1 MDRKAVSQT
10 IAVFNQAGGVG
21 KTTLTMNIGY
31 HLAELN
37 KKVLLLDLD
46 PQASLTVFFGLKSKE
61 ISKTIYESLVK
72 EIPLPVYAN
81 IHGMDLVPANINLS
95 AAEKA
100 LSDAIMKELRLKN
113 ALFDLQNKYDFIL
126 IDCPPSLGFLSI
138 MSLIAATHVL
148 VPIQTQYKA
157 IMGTQQLIDTIQR
170 VRKYGNSQVK
180 LAGVVP
186 TMFDSRAKQEQES
199 LKRIQKAFSQT
210 TVWSPIARATDFVN
224 ASQAH
229 VPFAHYAPKHPSVEI
244 LQTIAKDLVEAN

>member
-1 MDRKAVSQT
+1 MSQT
-10 IAVFNQAGGVG
+10 IAIFNQAGGVG

-31 HLAELN
+31 HLAQLK

-46 PQASLTVFFGLKSKE
+46 PQASLTVFFGLKTKE
-61 ISKTIYESLVK
+61 LSKTIYESLVQ
-72 EIPLPVYAN
+72 ETPLP
-81 IHGMDLVPANINLS
+81 IHSDLHGIDLVPANINLS
-95 AAEKA
+95 AVEKTLA
-100 LSDAIMKELRLKN
+100 DAIMKELRLKN
-113 ALFDLQNKYDFIL
+113 ALSDLQDKYDFIL

-138 MSLIAATHVL
+138 MSLIASTHVL

-157 IMGTQQLIDTIQR
+157 IMGTQQLIDTIKR
-170 VRKYGNSQVK
+170 VRKYGNSPLK

-199 LKRIQKAFSQT
+199 LKRIQNAFEKT
-210 TVWSPIARATDFVN
+210 TVWSPISRATDFVN

-244 LQTIAKDLVEAN
+244 LSTIAKDLIEAN

>member
-1 MDRKAVSQT
+1 VSQT
-10 IAVFNQAGGVG
+10 IAIFNQAGGVG

-31 HLAELN
+31 HLAQLK

-46 PQASLTVFFGLKSKE
+46 PQASLTVFFGLKTKE
-61 ISKTIYESLVK
+61 LSKTIYESLVQ
-72 EIPLPVYAN
+72 ETPLPIYSD
-81 IHGMDLVPANINLS
+81 IHGMDLVPANIDLS
-95 AAEKA
+95 AVEKTLA
-100 LSDAIMKELRLKN
+100 DAIMKELRLKN
-113 ALFDLQNKYDFIL
+113 ALNDLQDKYDFIL

-138 MSLIAATHVL
+138 MSLIASTHVL

-157 IMGTQQLIDTIQR
+157 IMGTQQLIDTIKR
-170 VRKYGNSQVK
+170 VRKYGNSKVK

-210 TVWSPIARATDFVN
+210 TVWSPISRATDFVN

-229 VPFAHYAPKHPSVEI
+229 VPFAHYSPKHPSVEI
-244 LQTIAKDLVEAN
+244 LETIAKDLIEAN

>member
-1 MDRKAVSQT
+1 MTQT

-46 PQASLTVFFGLKSKE
+46 PQASLTVFFGLKSRE
-61 ISKTIYESLVK
+61 LSETVYESLVK
-72 EIPLPVYAN
+72 EIPLPIHTD

-95 AAEKA
+95 AAEKT

-113 ALFDLQNKYDFIL
+113 ALEVLQDEYDFIL
-126 IDCPPSLGFLSI
+126 IDCPPSLGLLSI

-170 VRKYGNSQVK
+170 VRKYGNAKIQF
-180 LAGVVP
+180 AGVIP
-186 TMFDSRAKQEQES
+186 TMFDTRAKQEQES
-199 LKRIQKAFSQT
+199 LKRIQNAFT
-210 TVWSPIARATDFVN
+210 KIPVWSPIARATDFVN

-229 VPFAHYAPKHPSVEI
+229 VPFAHYAPKHPSVGV
-244 LQTIAKDLVEAN
+244 LQTIAKDLVEAI

>member
-1 MDRKAVSQT
+1 MSRT
-10 IAVFNQAGGVG
+10 IAIFNQAGGVG

-37 KKVLLLDLD
+37 QKVLLLDLD

-61 ISKTIYESLVK
+61 LSKTVYESLVK
-72 EIPLPVYAN
+72 ETPLP
-81 IHGMDLVPANINLS
+81 IHSDLQGVDLVPANINLS
-95 AAEKA
+95 AAEKT

-113 ALFDLQNKYDFIL
+113 ALEPLQNNYDFIL

-148 VPIQTQYKA
+148 IPIQTQYKA

-170 VRKYGNSQVK
+170 VRKYGNSKIQ
-180 LAGVVP
+180 LAGVIP

-199 LKRIQKAFSQT
+199 LKRIQKAFAQT
-210 TVWSPIARATDFVN
+210 TVWSPITRATDFIN

-229 VPFAHYAPKHPSVEI
+229 VPFALYVPKHPSVAI
-244 LQTIAKDLVEAN
+244 LQTIAKDLVEAQ